1 MIRARAF
8 TLALTVL
15 IVAGAT
21 LLLTGCAGTTEVQE
35 RRDRAAQVNVEL
47 GQHYLRR
54 GELRHAKENLD
65 RALEQDP
72 GSAQVQAAQAMLQE
86 RLEKIDRADRHYR
99 RALSLA
105 SDSDAGMLWNNYG
118 AFLCRQDR
126 LEDAEEAFAKAARD
140 PLYPTPE
147 MAWTNA
153 GVCAQKVPDA
163 DKAERLLRR
172 ALEEEPQHAPAL
184 LEMMR
189 LSFEAE
195 RHLQVRA
202 YFQRLRE
209 VTRPS
214 AEMLWMCHQAER
226 ALGNRDEA
234 GRCALRLKNDFPDS
248 EETTRLRD
256 LENRDNR

>member
-1 MIRARAF
+1 MPRRR
-8 TLALTVL
+8 TLS
-15 IVAGAT
+15 T
-21 LLLTGCAGTTEVQE
+21 LLMAGVLLLLAGCAGTTELQE
-35 RRDRAAQVNVEL
+35 RRGQAARVNVEL

-72 GSAQVQAAQAMLQE
+72 DSPQVQAAQAMLQE
-86 RLEKIDRADRHYR
+86 RLGQIERADGHYR

-105 SDSDAGMLWNNYG
+105 SSDDIGMLWNNYG
-118 AFLCRQDR
+118 TFLCRQGR
-126 LEDAEEAFAKAARD
+126 LQEAEEAFARAARD

-153 GVCAQKVPDA
+153 GICALKIPDE
-163 DKAERLLRR
+163 DEAERLFRR
-172 ALEEEPQHAPAL
+172 ALQADPRHEPAL
-184 LEMMR
+184 LEMLR
-189 LSFEAE
+189 LSAE
-195 RHLQVRA
+195 TGRPLQVRA

-209 VTRPS
+209 QTRPT
-214 AEMLWMCHQAER
+214 AEMWWMCHQAEQ

-248 EETTRLRD
+248 EETARLRE
-256 LENRDNR
+256 LEDRGSR